1 MTSPQ
6 YPTSQPSAPRHAAPR
21 DQAEL
26 ARREEARALH
36 RRLSGEVTILENFDR
51 RLTRQI
57 HEKQEQGRDDYVREL
72 IQRRISVRSRL
83 EEMRARRNRAGQLAG
98 L

>member
-1 MTSPQ
+1 MTRPDAMVPEQIIGSRDE
-6 YPTSQPSAPRHAAPR
+6 AEHAR
-21 DQAEL
+21 L
-26 ARREEARALH
+26 EEARAQY
-36 RRLSGEVTILENFDR
+36 RRLNGEFTILENFER

-72 IQRRISVRSRL
+72 VQRRISVRSRL
-83 EEMRARRNRAGQLAG
+83 EEMRMRRARAAEAAG

>member
-1 MTSPQ
+1 MT
-6 YPTSQPSAPRHAAPR
+6 THDAAPEQIIGHR
-21 DQAEL
+21 DEAER
-26 ARREEARALH
+26 ARLEEARSLH

-57 HEKQEQGRDDYVREL
+57 HEKEQEPARGDYVREL
-72 IQRRISVRSRL
+72 VQRRISVRSRL
-83 EEMRARRNRAGQLAG
+83 EEMRLRRNRAAEAAG

>member
-1 MTSPQ
+1 MTRPTAMVPEQVIGSP
-6 YPTSQPSAPRHAAPR
+6 
-21 DQAEL
+21 DEAER
-26 ARREEARALH
+26 ARLEEARLVH
-36 RRLSGEVTILENFDR
+36 RRVSGEVTVLENFER

-72 IQRRISVRSRL
+72 VQRRISVRSRL
-83 EEMRARRNRAGQLAG
+83 EEMRIRRARAAEIAG

>member
-1 MTSPQ
+1 MTRPMVPEQ
-6 YPTSQPSAPRHAAPR
+6 IIGSA
-21 DQAEL
+21 DEAER
-26 ARREEARALH
+26 ARLEQARALH
-36 RRLSGEVTILENFDR
+36 RRLNGEVTVLENFER

-72 IQRRISVRSRL
+72 VQRRISVRARL
-83 EEMRARRNRAGQLAG
+83 EEMRVRRARAAMDAG